1 MCVCVFVCLC
11 VSAEILGVPAILPQN
26 SGFKILA
33 FSPFFTIFAAA
44 MKQLLLLVPL
54 MMAPAL
60 AACEEPEPDEPQPR
74 EATVSHTS
82 SSDGGGWGDD
92 VVITLDI
99 EE

>member
-1 MCVCVFVCLC
+1 
-11 VSAEILGVPAILPQN
+11 
-26 SGFKILA
+26 
-33 FSPFFTIFAAA
+33 

-92 VVITLDI
+92 VLITLDI